1 MKYNKFRDI
10 PRYIRANYQVD
21 YPLSY
26 FEKWLKAEEEEAG
39 LQLNPDFQRGHVWT
53 EAQQIAYIEFL
64 LRGGKTGRDLYFN
77 CPEFHHKNEVSNY
90 TDYVCVD
97 GLQRITAILRFLH
110 SEIPAFGTLYKDYE
124 DSLRAVDDTVRIHIN
139 DLPTKEEVL
148 RWYLEMNTGGTPH
161 SADEINRVNSLL
173 AHEKAN
179 NYLRQQA
186 AARGWDY
193 FTIKDNT
200 HKGSNSLT
208 LVGFADQGAMRAGT
222 DALGRICV
230 SCNIF
235 DEEFTQ
241 K

>member
-26 FEKWLKAEEEEAG
+26 FEKWLKEEEEEAG

-97 GLQRITAILRFLH
+97 GL
-110 SEIPAFGTLYKDYE
+110 P
-124 DSLRAVDDTVRIHIN
+124 
-139 DLPTKEEVL
+139 
-148 RWYLEMNTGGTPH
+148 
-161 SADEINRVNSLL
+161 
-173 AHEKAN
+173 
-179 NYLRQQA
+179 NYRYPSFPSQ
-186 AARGWDY
+186 
-193 FTIKDNT
+193 
-200 HKGSNSLT
+200 
-208 LVGFADQGAMRAGT
+208 
-222 DALGRICV
+222 
-230 SCNIF
+230 
-235 DEEFTQ
+235 
-241 K
+241 

>member
-1 MKYNKFRDI
+1 M
-10 PRYIRANYQVD
+10 
-21 YPLSY
+21 
-26 FEKWLKAEEEEAG
+26 
-39 LQLNPDFQRGHVWT
+39 
-53 EAQQIAYIEFL
+53 
-64 LRGGKTGRDLYFN
+64 
-77 CPEFHHKNEVSNY
+77 
-90 TDYVCVD
+90 
-97 GLQRITAILRFLH
+97 
-110 SEIPAFGTLYKDYE
+110 
-124 DSLRAVDDTVRIHIN
+124 RAVDDTVRIHIN

-148 RWYLEMNTGGTPH
+148 RWYLEMNAGGTPH

>member
-26 FEKWLKAEEEEAG
+26 FEKWLKEEEEEAG

-124 DSLRAVDDTVRIHIN
+124 DSLRSVDDTVRIHIN

-148 RWYLEMNTGGTPH
+148 RWYL
-161 SADEINRVNSLL
+161 DEICPCT
-173 AHEKAN
+173 E
-179 NYLRQQA
+179 
-186 AARGWDY
+186 
-193 FTIKDNT
+193 
-200 HKGSNSLT
+200 
-208 LVGFADQGAMRAGT
+208 
-222 DALGRICV
+222 C
-230 SCNIF
+230 
-235 DEEFTQ
+235 
-241 K
+241 

>member
-26 FEKWLKAEEEEAG
+26 FEKWLKEEEEEAG

-77 CPEFHHKNEVSNY
+77 YPEIHHKNEVSNY

-97 GLQRITAILRFLH
+97 GLQRITSILRFLH

-148 RWYLEMNTGGTPH
+148 RWYLEMNAGGTPH

-193 FTIKDNT
+193 FTIEDDT

-241 K
+241 R

>member
-26 FEKWLKAEEEEAG
+26 FEKWLKEEEEEAG

-77 CPEFHHKNEVSNY
+77 YPEIHHKNEVSNY

-148 RWYLEMNTGGTPH
+148 RWYLEMNAGGTPH

-193 FTIKDNT
+193 LRLMQ
-200 HKGSNSLT
+200 HL
-208 LVGFADQGAMRAGT
+208 R
-222 DALGRICV
+222 
-230 SCNIF
+230 
-235 DEEFTQ
+235 
-241 K
+241 